1 MANQSR
7 FLIVA
12 ALVVGGILLLGN
24 AFETPQVA
32 ASVPGPSPTAVKE
45 KPDKDK
51 PEEPAGGTDTAG
63 GTDSGSETKPDITGL
78 RVAVFNATSEDGLAG
93 EVDAKLTSAPWNA
106 EQAMQPGDSDESLD
120 VSAVYYDEEENK
132 AAAEFIAQRVLKVED
147 AVIEPIAKAPGVSV
161 GGVPTDISKDV
172 QVAVFVGAD
181 YLG

>member
-12 ALVVGGILLLGN
+12 ALIVGGILLLGN
-24 AFETPQVA
+24 AFESPQVA
-32 ASVPGPSPTAVKE
+32 ASIPSPTPSPVKE
-45 KPDKDK
+45 KKDKDK
-51 PEEPAGGTDTAG
+51 AEQPSGDTGQTGGTGTAQDT
-63 GTDSGSETKPDITGL
+63 DPDITGL

-93 EVDAKLTSAPWNA
+93 EVDVKLTSGPWNS

-120 VSAVYYDEEENK
+120 VSALYYDEEADQ
-132 AAAEFIAQRVLKVED
+132 AAAEYIARRVLKVDD
-147 AVIEPIAKAPGVSV
+147 AVIEPIAKAPGVSI

-181 YLG
+181 YLS